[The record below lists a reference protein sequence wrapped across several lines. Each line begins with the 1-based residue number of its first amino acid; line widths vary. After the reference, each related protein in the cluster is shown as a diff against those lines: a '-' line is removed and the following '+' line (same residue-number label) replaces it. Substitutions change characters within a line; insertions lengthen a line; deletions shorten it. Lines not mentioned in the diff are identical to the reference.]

1 MSLLTRRALA
11 GHLVA
16 VTLTAAAAPP
26 AGASA
31 CDRAT
36 LTLSDAAALAV
47 TAQPLIT
54 GLDAQRQ
61 AAQASAVAAAASRC
75 DQNSVTPAR
84 SKTALPM

>member
-1 MSLLTRRALA
+1 MPLLTRRALA
-11 GHLVA
+11 WHLVA

-61 AAQASAVAAAASRC
+61 AAQASAVAAA
-75 DQNSVTPAR
+75 Q
-84 SKTALPM
+84 LPDPQLGLG